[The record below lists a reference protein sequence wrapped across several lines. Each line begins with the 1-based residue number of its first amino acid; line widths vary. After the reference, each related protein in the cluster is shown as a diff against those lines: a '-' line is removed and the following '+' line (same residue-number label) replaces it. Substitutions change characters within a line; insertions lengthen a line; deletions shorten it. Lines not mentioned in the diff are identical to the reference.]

1 MPETSVYIKPSLSLT
16 INKTWFVNTTQKI
29 LSFLNIAES
38 FEIGLVITNSLEIK
52 RLNNK
57 YRNKNSPTDVLA
69 FSMVEPKI
77 EKKNKVNFIKPP
89 DGILHLGEVLISYPQ
104 AVLQA
109 NEHNHTIERELQILM
124 IHGLLHLLGYD
135 HELSAGKARIMMR
148 KEEQLLKMLISS
160 ES

>member
-77 EKKNKVNFIKPP
+77 EKKNKVNFSK
-89 DGILHLGEVLISYPQ
+89 YP
-104 AVLQA
+104 A
-109 NEHNHTIERELQILM
+109 
-124 IHGLLHLLGYD
+124 
-135 HELSAGKARIMMR
+135 
-148 KEEQLLKMLISS
+148 
-160 ES
+160 

>member
-16 INKTWFVNTTQKI
+16 INKTWFVNTIQKI

-77 EKKNKVNFIKPP
+77 EKKNKVNFIKP
-89 DGILHLGEVLISYPQ
+89 
-104 AVLQA
+104 A